1 MKGLEVCGLTKNVGR
16 KTVLSDVGLKV
27 EAGRI
32 IGLLGP
38 NGAGKSTLLRI
49 LAGIEGDYR
58 GQVSIDGKLPGI
70 ETKRIVS
77 YLPDRIFLPG
87 WMKASDAIAYFA
99 DFFEDFDRD
108 RVHELLKA
116 FRIDE
121 KLAVREMSHGMCDK
135 LQIALIFSRKA
146 KIFLLDEPLGSVD
159 PVTRNVILDTTL
171 RQFSEDSIVVFATH
185 MIGEVERIFDS
196 VIFLDEGKVKLYEDV
211 ETIRETYG
219 KGIEELFEEVF
230 ACSHDC

>member
-1 MKGLEVCGLTKNVGR
+1 MKGLEISGLTKNVGR
-16 KTVLSDVGLKV
+16 KTVLSEVELKI
-27 EAGRI
+27 EPGRI
-32 IGLLGP
+32 VGLLGP

-49 LAGIEGDYR
+49 VAGLEGDYR
-58 GQVSIDGKLPGI
+58 GQVLVNGHTPGI
-70 ETKRIVS
+70 ETKGFVS

-87 WMKASDAIAYFA
+87 WMKSGDAVAYFA
-99 DFFEDFDRD
+99 DFFADFDRD
-108 RVHELLKA
+108 RVQQLLKA

-121 KLAVREMSHGMCDK
+121 RLAVREMSRGMCDK
-135 LQIALIFSRKA
+135 LQIALVFSRKA

-185 MIGEVERIFDS
+185 MIREVERIFDS
-196 VIFLDEGKVKLYEDV
+196 VVFLDEGKVKIYEDV

-230 ACSHDC
+230 ACSHDF